1 MTSSVSA
8 VRRELHPFSQDSV
21 VDIRETCPETSGQ
34 RVGTLVWDDG
44 VGYESRTTAVRD
56 RMSDT
61 KACVTIG
68 QP

>member
-8 VRRELHPFSQDSV
+8 VKRELHPVSQESV
-21 VDIRETCPETSGQ
+21 VDTREKCPETSGQ
-34 RVGTLVWDDG
+34 RVATLVWDDG
-44 VGYESRTTAVRD
+44 AGYESRSTAVRD

-61 KACVTIG
+61 KVCVTIG